1 MLDISAVLRHTLTH
15 VRAGVAQ
22 HTATPQII
30 AELRQPYFQRKE
42 NRMSDELTIVND
54 APIEAKEAAATS
66 RKEAQSKARA
76 YLRAVAAGQHPE
88 IASSTPDTVMD
99 ALCVLFPVKA
109 AKSAAGAGRL
119 TVIDRICAMFPEVGA
134 EVSLLDIFREFR
146 MGVAEM
152 RIRIRECIYNRPAE
166 SRYWI
171 TYNPDTEVYRLEG
184 IGANPPE
191 GWKGVLPKEMR

>member
-1 MLDISAVLRHTLTH
+1 
-15 VRAGVAQ
+15 
-22 HTATPQII
+22 
-30 AELRQPYFQRKE
+30 
-42 NRMSDELTIVND
+42 MSDELTIVND
-54 APIEAKEAAATS
+54 APIEATEATEATEAKEAAATS

-119 TVIDRICAMFPEVGA
+119 TVIDRICATFPEVGA

>member
-1 MLDISAVLRHTLTH
+1 
-15 VRAGVAQ
+15 
-22 HTATPQII
+22 
-30 AELRQPYFQRKE
+30 
-42 NRMSDELTIVND
+42 MSDELTSVND
-54 APIEAKEAAATS
+54 APIEATEATEAKETAAAS

-99 ALCVLFPVKA
+99 ALCVLFPAKAAKA
-109 AKSAAGAGRL
+109 AKSTAGAGRL

>member
-1 MLDISAVLRHTLTH
+1 
-15 VRAGVAQ
+15 
-22 HTATPQII
+22 
-30 AELRQPYFQRKE
+30 
-42 NRMSDELTIVND
+42 
-54 APIEAKEAAATS
+54 
-66 RKEAQSKARA
+66 
-76 YLRAVAAGQHPE
+76 
-88 IASSTPDTVMD
+88 MD

-109 AKSAAGAGRL
+109 AKSTAGAGRL

-134 EVSLLDIFREFR
+134 EVPLLDIFREFR

>member
-1 MLDISAVLRHTLTH
+1 
-15 VRAGVAQ
+15 
-22 HTATPQII
+22 
-30 AELRQPYFQRKE
+30 
-42 NRMSDELTIVND
+42 MSDELTIVND
-54 APIEAKEAAATS
+54 APIEATEATEAKEAAATS

-109 AKSAAGAGRL
+109 AKSTAGAGRL

-134 EVSLLDIFREFR
+134 EVPLLDIFREFR

-152 RIRIRECIYNRPAE
+152 RIRIRECVYNRPAE

>member
-1 MLDISAVLRHTLTH
+1 
-15 VRAGVAQ
+15 
-22 HTATPQII
+22 
-30 AELRQPYFQRKE
+30 
-42 NRMSDELTIVND
+42 MSDELTIVNV
-54 APIEAKEAAATS
+54 APIEATEAKEAAATS

-109 AKSAAGAGRL
+109 AKSTAGAGRL

-134 EVSLLDIFREFR
+134 EVPLLDIFREFR

>member
-1 MLDISAVLRHTLTH
+1 
-15 VRAGVAQ
+15 
-22 HTATPQII
+22 
-30 AELRQPYFQRKE
+30 
-42 NRMSDELTIVND
+42 MSDELTIVND
-54 APIEAKEAAATS
+54 ALIEATEATEATEAKEAAATS

-109 AKSAAGAGRL
+109 VKAAGAGRL

-134 EVSLLDIFREFR
+134 EVPLLDIFREFR

>member
-1 MLDISAVLRHTLTH
+1 
-15 VRAGVAQ
+15 
-22 HTATPQII
+22 
-30 AELRQPYFQRKE
+30 
-42 NRMSDELTIVND
+42 MSDELTIVND
-54 APIEAKEAAATS
+54 APIEATEAKETAAAS

-99 ALCVLFPVKA
+99 ALCVLFPAKA
-109 AKSAAGAGRL
+109 AKRAAGAGAGRL

-134 EVSLLDIFREFR
+134 EVPLLDIFREFR